1 MCELNRTMP
10 QTKPELQA
18 RHMFEGCK
26 PEPSKTSFRSVDR
39 PRCTLSEPSQS
50 LFLPWGWGGLGE
62 GDFLPFLLIWA
73 VGCVPAGWANLGRL
87 HVVVLEVRPPREGT
101 DEKPMPTEIRL
112 HACSS

>member
-26 PEPSKTSFRSVDR
+26 PKPESLNLPKPLSALSTG
-39 PRCTLSEPSQS
+39 PARCTLSEPSQS

-87 HVVVLEVRPPREGT
+87 HVVVLEVR
-101 DEKPMPTEIRL
+101 
-112 HACSS
+112 